1 MSEFSR
7 YEREKKLPDY
17 ITGINY
23 NNNSKKDA
31 LAYKKITKKETQFS
45 LVGDQ

>member
-17 ITGINY
+17 IRGIN
-23 NNNSKKDA
+23 KKDA
-31 LAYKKITKKETQFS
+31 LGKKKMMKKETQLS
-45 LVGDQ
+45 LVGDQLIK